1 MKRKFLKKRFFALA
15 LSVVY
20 LAIIA
25 VVWVFQDKA
34 SAVDLADLLTCSVDA
49 AIDTIDYNVEPEALR
64 IARSLVYTLGSPEKA
79 SSEELAQSA
88 KIFEVEEINVADRR
102 GVVIASNV
110 RANIG
115 FDFAASEETAEFAA
129 LTNGVGYCCP
139 KFRRSMSGVGKSAW
153 LKYVGV
159 PFPQGGFVQVGH
171 TYTDFRRR
179 LDYMLGRLMNDYP
192 AGEDGYYLLV
202 DRQKGDIVS
211 GLKPYMQGKMLV
223 ESGIDPKAF
232 GVDDYVE
239 DTILPYHISAHPYSF
254 EVFGAEEGE
263 TFAAFVYRLRL
274 DFAPE
279 MDVYVVLS
287 RDEVFYTRNRVLAM
301 TMIILAVVFL
311 VGGGLFLKV
320 LQQHA
325 LVEELHEK
333 EDLKRRQDIKMASNI
348 QHAALPVKF
357 PDLPNA
363 RLFATMRAA
372 KDVGGDFYDFE
383 LLGDGRLLVVC
394 ADVSDKG
401 IPAAMFMMR
410 SKSVIRSEVETKPT
424 LVEAVT
430 AANASLADGN
440 EDPVMFVTA
449 WIGVLDLKTGEMEY
463 VNAGHN
469 PPYLRRLDGSLEP
482 LKEKRGLV
490 LAATDFARYRS
501 AHAVLREGDTL
512 FLFTDGVTE
521 ATDAK
526 GALYGES
533 RLEKLLSEEAAE
545 TPEALC
551 RKVVASVDAYAA
563 GVPQADD
570 ITVLA
575 LAFGD
580 AGAAR

>member
-15 LSVVY
+15 LAVVY

-25 VVWVFQDKA
+25 VVWIFQDKA
-34 SAVDLADLLTCSVDA
+34 ASGDLDDLLQCSVDA

-79 SSEELAQSA
+79 SSEELARSA

-110 RANIG
+110 RANLG
-115 FDFAASEETAEFAA
+115 FDFAASEKTAEFAA

-139 KFRRSMSGVGKSAW
+139 KFRRSMSGGGKSAW

-232 GVDDYVE
+232 GDDDYVE
-239 DTILPYHISAHPYSF
+239 DTILPYHISARPHPF
-254 EVFGAEEGE
+254 VVFGAEEGE
-263 TFAAFVYRLRL
+263 TFEAFVYRLRL

-301 TMIILAVVFL
+301 TMIILAAVFL
-311 VGGGLFLKV
+311 IGGGLFLKV

-325 LVEELHEK
+325 LVEALHEK
-333 EDLKRRQDIKMASNI
+333 EDQKRRQDIKMASNI

-363 RLFATMRAA
+363 LLFATMRAA

-383 LLGDGRLLVVC
+383 RLGDGRLLVVC

-410 SKSVIRSEVETKPT
+410 SKSVIRAEVEAKPT

-469 PPYLRRLDGSLEP
+469 PPYLRRSDGSLEP

-501 AHAVLREGDTL
+501 AQVVLREGDTL

-521 ATDAK
+521 ANDAK

-533 RLEKLLSEEAAE
+533 RLEKLLSESAE
-545 TPEALC
+545 ESPEALC
-551 RKVVASVDAYAA
+551 RKVVASVDAFAA

-570 ITVLA
+570 ITVMA

-580 AGAAR
+580 ARAAR